1 MNKIDYM
8 VKEIGIL
15 ERNILKL
22 TKEREKVENG
32 IQELNNT
39 KSGIDQKLS
48 MENEK
53 LNREY
58 MDLKIL
64 FLEDQND

>member
-1 MNKIDYM
+1 MNKIDYR

-22 TKEREKVENG
+22 TKEREKILND

-58 MDLKIL
+58 SDLKIL
-64 FLEDQND
+64 FLEEIND